1 VRLEPGSLTKH
12 VSGWQHVALL
22 LPEPPDEADDE
33 PPTRLL
39 LWLACEVMAP
49 AQLKDQSP
57 LAFGADIWNITQIL
71 LQLLHERTGCGAR
84 SCLPELLLL
93 L

>member
-1 VRLEPGSLTKH
+1 MRLEPGSLTKH

-22 LPEPPDEADDE
+22 LPEPPHKADDE

-39 LWLACEVMAP
+39 LRLACEVMAP
-49 AQLKDQSP
+49 AQLKDQSRV
-57 LAFGADIWNITQIL
+57 AFGADIWNTTQIV
-71 LQLLHERTGCGAR
+71 LQLLRQRTGCGAR